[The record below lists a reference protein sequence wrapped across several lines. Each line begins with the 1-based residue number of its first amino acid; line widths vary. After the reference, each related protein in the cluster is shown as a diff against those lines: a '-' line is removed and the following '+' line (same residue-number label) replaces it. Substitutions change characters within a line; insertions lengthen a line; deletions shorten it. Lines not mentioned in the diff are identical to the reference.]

1 MGYRRCTAPMG
12 AARSGPSHGAAFG
25 LPHGWGS
32 VRDAD
37 ELRQGHRNARRRRR
51 HAHDRGPANVQA
63 SCPSGIYDFLDLA
76 VHPHDPHLERR
87 RRTGLSVPTLPD
99 RANAAHTSEG
109 ACSIVTVTV
118 NGIAV
123 EVARWPSPTVAAV
136 RELLRQRAVA
146 LGFLAPEVIDDDEI
160 GAAIERLLSEEVV
173 VPSPTEAEC
182 QRYYDTHL
190 KEFWSGDLVHARHIL
205 FQVTPSTSVPEIR
218 GRAERTLSELL
229 AKPDK
234 FTAVARELSNC
245 PSGQQ
250 GGNLGQIGRGE
261 TVPEF
266 ERALF
271 RLGASGILP
280 ELVKTRHG
288 FHIVAVDQSIPG
300 KTLPFEAARDQIADR
315 LKASV
320 EERALKQ
327 YVSILAGQAEVVGVD
342 LAGARTPLVQ

>member
-1 MGYRRCTAPMG
+1 
-12 AARSGPSHGAAFG
+12 
-25 LPHGWGS
+25 
-32 VRDAD
+32 
-37 ELRQGHRNARRRRR
+37 
-51 HAHDRGPANVQA
+51 
-63 SCPSGIYDFLDLA
+63 
-76 VHPHDPHLERR
+76 
-87 RRTGLSVPTLPD
+87 
-99 RANAAHTSEG
+99 
-109 ACSIVTVTV
+109 VTVTV

-146 LGFLAPEVIDDDEI
+146 LGFLAPEIIDDDEI
-160 GAAIERLLSEEVV
+160 GAAIERLLSEEVA

-229 AKPDK
+229 AEPDK
-234 FTAVARELSNC
+234 FAAAARELSNC

-250 GGNLGQIGRGE
+250 GGNLGQIARGD

-266 ERALF
+266 EQAIF
-271 RLGASGILP
+271 RLGANGILRH
-280 ELVKTRHG
+280 LVKTRHG

-300 KTLPFEAARDQIADR
+300 ERLSFEAVRERISER
-315 LKASV
+315 LKAGV
-320 EERALKQ
+320 EERALRQ
-327 YVSILAGQAEVVGVD
+327 YVSILAGQAEIVGVE
-342 LAGARTPLVQ
+342 LVGADTPLVQ